1 MTRLNPVYGIG
12 WQKKVYTIKT
22 LERYSTEFDCVNA
35 CLNLERYK
43 CNLFVMDQEKCFL
56 DIMDMINGSIPSD
69 IEHVIKTTTPETVIL
84 SNGELF
90 FLILVF
96 WKLIFLKVYCNTY
109 KWKSIWFQIV
119 NKYFLLPFKF
129 LIEILKAALDY
140 TIHQIMT
147 NIQLHKYLYKS
158 ISNLNNSTSCGAF
171 CIFDS
176 MQCNF
181 FFVQDG
187 NCFFG
192 NLHSNNS
199 NFTSI
204 EHDEEVTIFGSEH
217 DYIRQIKLQDTALN
231 YSPT

>member
-96 WKLIFLKVYCNTY
+96 
-109 KWKSIWFQIV
+109 
-119 NKYFLLPFKF
+119 
-129 LIEILKAALDY
+129 
-140 TIHQIMT
+140 
-147 NIQLHKYLYKS
+147 
-158 ISNLNNSTSCGAF
+158 
-171 CIFDS
+171 
-176 MQCNF
+176 
-181 FFVQDG
+181 
-187 NCFFG
+187 
-192 NLHSNNS
+192 
-199 NFTSI
+199 
-204 EHDEEVTIFGSEH
+204 
-217 DYIRQIKLQDTALN
+217 
-231 YSPT
+231 